1 MRNTVGKGFFKNKIK
16 ELEEEQIRTKKKEL
30 LNIDRKMLEK
40 KQEFKRYSDFR
51 EKFSDVF
58 KELDFEDTSK
68 K

>member
-1 MRNTVGKGFFKNKIK
+1 M
-16 ELEEEQIRTKKKEL
+16 

-40 KQEFKRYSDFR
+40 KEEFKRYSDFR